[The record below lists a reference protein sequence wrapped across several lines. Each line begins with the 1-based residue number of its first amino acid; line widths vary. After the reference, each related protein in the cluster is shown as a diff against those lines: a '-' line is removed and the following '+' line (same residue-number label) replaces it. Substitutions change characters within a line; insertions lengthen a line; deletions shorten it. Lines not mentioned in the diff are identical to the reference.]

1 MVWSWP
7 PRRRSHRL
15 RIRRWLRAQLKSS
28 WLGNQKPYQLTAK
41 AWPRRSR
48 RFLLTAVAAFSLV
61 LLPLAAQLWWPA
73 PVQAQ
78 VAALNAS
85 FSPLQVYPGETSR
98 LTIVLFNSTP
108 VALTNASLANSLPS
122 GMVIAASA
130 NASTNCGGA
139 INATSGSSSFALTG
153 AAVPAKVGFTDGQC
167 SLSIDVVSTTQGNSI
182 FIIPANALVTD
193 QGTTNGTSASATLQ
207 VRALAAPSLS
217 KSFAPNTIFVGTPST
232 LTVRIIN
239 NGSIALTNVALT
251 DNLPANVTVA
261 GVASKDANCQ
271 GGSVTSN
278 STSVSISN
286 VTINA
291 GATCQIT
298 VPATSTVTGTYT
310 NTLPAG
316 SITNQQGVTNA
327 TAATANL
334 SAQNTITAPTLS
346 KSFLTSTV
354 VPNVPTTLRIQI
366 TDQSPLVD
374 LTNVALIDNLPAGLT
389 VASPPNA
396 TKNTDCQGGI
406 LSAAAGSTSVSISG
420 VTIARS
426 RTCTIDV
433 SVVASAPG
441 SYTNLLPL
449 GSIVNSEGVTNAN
462 PASAVLL
469 VEAIQVSKAFAVS
482 PISPNVPT
490 KLTITLRNGT
500 AAPLTGISF
509 VDTFPSGL
517 TVAPTPNAATTC
529 GSGSVTAVGNGGT
542 VALTGGTLAA
552 NATCTVTVDVVA
564 TTTGNKVNS
573 IPAGGVTTDQGFS
586 NLAAAS
592 STVAVN
598 NNVVTL
604 TKSFTSS
611 SVAIGVPSRLR
622 IRINVPAA
630 NSSNATDLAFTDTLP
645 TGILVANPPN
655 ISAADTNCRD
665 VSGVPKTITAAA
677 GSNTI
682 SISGLEVTKGTSNC
696 DVFVDVVGTAQGVYT
711 NTIPA
716 GNVTTQEGYS
726 NPTAATANLTVIE
739 AAVAKA
745 FFPNQIAA
753 GGRTTLTVTLTN
765 FRSVPVTGV
774 NLTDN
779 LPTTPA
785 VRIAALPNA
794 STTCGGGT
802 VNAAAGAASFSLLNG
817 TIPAQVGG
825 TPGVCTFQAE
835 VTSAA
840 TSGTATNIIN
850 ANAMTSNEGVTNL
863 AAASATLTL
872 NSLNIQVNKAFNPL
886 TITGGSVSTLT
897 VELTNPSSTQTYLGA
912 QFTDTMPAG
921 MVIAAPANASTTCLN
936 AVLNA
941 PAGSGS
947 FSLSDAQIAP
957 NSTCRV
963 TVDVTS
969 SQPGNLTNTIPVGS
983 VVTSQGA
990 RNTSAASASLTNLP
1004 GLGVGKEFVPNQIE
1018 PGGIS
1023 RLTITF
1029 INANTL
1035 TLTGLSL
1042 TDTMPA
1048 GVEIA
1053 AVPNPATTCGGSIS
1067 TTPNSVTLSN
1077 GTVTPTAVCT
1087 ISIDVTAPAAG
1098 DYLNEIPAGA
1108 ISSTQ
1113 GASNAKNVTSPLAV
1127 RLRPTLS
1134 KQFNPSS
1141 IQPGETSNLTIQLGN
1156 ANTGVATL
1164 TAALIDNLPSGL
1176 MISNPANIGGSCPS
1190 TGVTAVSNTTSVV
1203 YASGSTIPAGGCSI
1217 TVSVTASTT
1226 GTKTNLLAAEALQ
1239 TSMGSN
1245 ANPATADLAVGS
1257 SSPNLVLVKRLTALN
1272 PGAAGAVNYSNSYVN
1287 VGSSNDEDNAAGW
1300 PLPADPI
1307 SGISQ
1312 YLGGIVASGTTQPG
1326 DTLEF
1331 TIYFLSN
1338 GTQTASN
1345 VQICDLVPVN
1355 TQFIADGF
1363 NGLSPNDGGS
1373 GNQGMTLKIGS
1384 NSPVYL
1390 SNSAD
1395 APDRGQ
1401 FFDAGSQAPAACNA
1415 PGFSSPLP
1423 GSANSTGAVVVT
1435 LPTVPAATGAGVPD
1449 TAYGLFR
1456 FRVRVR

>member
-7 PRRRSHRL
+7 PRRRSHRF
-15 RIRRWLRAQLKSS
+15 RVRRWLRAQLKSTGIS
-28 WLGNQKPYQLTAK
+28 RQLHWPAAR

-48 RFLLTAVAAFSLV
+48 RFLLMAVAAFSLV
-61 LLPLAAQLWWPA
+61 LLPLAGQLWWPA

-122 GMVIAASA
+122 GMVIANPA
-130 NASTNCGGA
+130 NISTNCGGA
-139 INATSGSSSFALTG
+139 ISATSGDSSFALAG
-153 AAVPAKVGFTDGQC
+153 ATVPAKVGFTDGQC
-167 SLSIDVVSTTQGNSI
+167 SISVDVFSTAQGNSI
-182 FIIPANALVTD
+182 FTIPANALVTD
-193 QGTTNGTSASATLQ
+193 QGTTNSTSASATLQ
-207 VRALAAPSLS
+207 VRALAAPSLN
-217 KSFAPNTIFVGTPST
+217 KSFAPNTIFVGTPSI

-239 NGSIALTNVALT
+239 NGNIALTKVAIT
-251 DNLPANVTVA
+251 DNLPTNVTVA
-261 GVASKDANCQ
+261 GVANKDANCQ

-278 STSVSISN
+278 STSVSLSG

-298 VPATSTVTGTYT
+298 VPVTSTVTGTYT

-334 SAQNTITAPTLS
+334 SAQNNITAPTLS
-346 KSFLTSTV
+346 KSFLTPVV
-354 VPNVPTTLRIQI
+354 VPNVPTILRIVI

-374 LTNVALIDNLPAGLT
+374 LTNVALTDNLPTGLT
-389 VASPPNA
+389 IASPPNA
-396 TKNTDCQGGI
+396 TKSADCQGGT
-406 LSAAAGSTSVSISG
+406 LSAAAGDTSISISG
-420 VTIARS
+420 VTIAKTRA
-426 RTCTIDV
+426 CTIEV
-433 SVVASAPG
+433 RVVASAPG
-441 SYTNLLPL
+441 SYVNTLPA
-449 GSIVNSEGVTNAN
+449 GSITNSEGVTNAN
-462 PASAVLL
+462 PASATLL
-469 VEAIQVSKAFAVS
+469 VEAIQVSKAFAAS
-482 PISPNVPT
+482 PISPNTPT
-490 KLTITLRNGT
+490 RLTITLRNGT

-509 VDTFPSGL
+509 TDTFPSGL
-517 TVAPTPNAATTC
+517 TVAATPNAATTC
-529 GSGSVTAVGNGGT
+529 GSGSVAASGGGGT
-542 VALTGGTLAA
+542 VSLTGGTLTA
-552 NATCTVTVDVVA
+552 NATCTVVVDVIA

-586 NLAAAS
+586 NLAPAS

-598 NNVVTL
+598 NNIVNL
-604 TKSFTSS
+604 TKSFTNS
-611 SVAIGVPSRLR
+611 SVAIGVTSRLR
-622 IRINVPAA
+622 IRINIPST

-645 TGILVANPPN
+645 AGLLVASPPN

-665 VSGVPKTITAAA
+665 TIGAPKTITAVA

-682 SISGLEVTKGTSNC
+682 AVSGLEVTRGTTNC
-696 DVFVDVVGTAQGVYT
+696 DVFVDVVGTVQGVYT

-716 GNVTTQEGYS
+716 GGVTTQEGYS
-726 NPTAATANLTVIE
+726 NPAAASANLTVIE
-739 AAVAKA
+739 AAVSKA
-745 FFPNQIAA
+745 FSPSQIAA
-753 GGRTTLTVTLTN
+753 GGRTTLTVTITN
-765 FRSVPVTGV
+765 FRSVPITGV

-779 LPTTPA
+779 LPTSPA
-785 VRIAALPNA
+785 VRLAAVPNA
-794 STTCGGGT
+794 STTCGGGV
-802 VNAAAGAASFSLLNG
+802 VNAVAGGASFSLSNG
-817 TIPAQVGG
+817 TIPPQVGG
-825 TPGVCTFQAE
+825 VAGVCTFQAE

-840 TSGTATNIIN
+840 ASGTATNVIN
-850 ANAMTSNEGVTNL
+850 ANAMTSNEGITNL
-863 AAASATLTL
+863 SQATAVLSL
-872 NSLNIQVNKAFNPL
+872 GSLNIQVNKAFSPL

-897 VELTNPSSTQTYLGA
+897 VELTNPSSTQTYLGV

-921 MVIAAPANASTTCLN
+921 MVIAAPANASTTCVN
-936 AVLNA
+936 AVLSA
-941 PAGSGS
+941 SAGSGS

-957 NSTCRV
+957 NSVCSV

-969 SQPGNLTNTIPVGS
+969 SQPGNLTNTIPVGG
-983 VVTSQGA
+983 VTTSQGA

-1035 TLTGLSL
+1035 TLTGLNL
-1042 TDTMPA
+1042 TDTMPV

-1053 AVPNPATTCGGSIS
+1053 AAPNPATTCSGTIS
-1067 TTPNSVTLSN
+1067 TTTNSVTLSD
-1077 GTVTPTAVCT
+1077 GTVAPTAVCT

-1141 IQPGETSNLTIQLGN
+1141 IQPGETSTLTIQLGN
-1156 ANTGVATL
+1156 ANTTAATL
-1164 TAALIDNLPSGL
+1164 TAALVDNLPSGL
-1176 MISNPANIGGSCPS
+1176 TVSNPANIGGSCPS
-1190 TGVTAVSNTTSVV
+1190 AGVTAAPNTMSVA
-1203 YASGSTIPAGGCSI
+1203 YTSGSTIPAGGCSI

-1226 GTKTNLLAAEALQ
+1226 GTKTNLLAADALQ
-1239 TSMGSN
+1239 TSIGSN

-1272 PGAAGAVNYSNSYVN
+1272 PGGAGAVSYSNTYVN
-1287 VGSSNDEDNAAGW
+1287 VGSSSDEDNAAGW

-1312 YLGGIVASGTTQPG
+1312 YLGGIVSSGTTQPG

-1338 GTQTASN
+1338 GTQAASN

-1355 TQFIADGF
+1355 TQFLADGF

-1373 GNQGMTLKIGS
+1373 GNQGIALKIGS
-1384 NSPVYL
+1384 SSPVYL
-1390 SNSAD
+1390 SNGAD
-1395 APDRGQ
+1395 VPDRGQ

-1415 PGFSSPLP
+1415 PGFSSPLS

-1435 LPTVPAATGAGVPD
+1435 LPNVPAATGAGVPD
-1449 TAYGLFR
+1449 AAYGLFR